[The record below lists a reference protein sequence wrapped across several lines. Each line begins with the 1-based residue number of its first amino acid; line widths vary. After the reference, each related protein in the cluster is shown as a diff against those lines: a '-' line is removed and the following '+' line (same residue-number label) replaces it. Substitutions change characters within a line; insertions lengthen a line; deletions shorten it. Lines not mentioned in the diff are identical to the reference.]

1 MFIGIKKRN
10 SQKSANKNSKLGF
23 PKCFFAKKKKFMQEV
38 QFSVFSLILFVS
50 LSSPSLNIP

>member
-23 PKCFFAKKKKFMQEV
+23 PKCFFAKKKNLCKKFNLAY
-38 QFSVFSLILFVS
+38 FL
-50 LSSPSLNIP
+50 